1 MVTKRDPVETDLF
14 YHLRELDAERALEA
28 LRDEE
33 EEETLEDQEQK
44 ALLALIYAEDHETTV
59 PTLPFREWARERLAD
74 ERTPAYTEA
83 WKEKP
88 SNVEYWN
95 WNDDWI

>member
-14 YHLRELDAERALEA
+14 YHLRELDAERAMDEA
-28 LRDEE
+28 D
-33 EEETLEDQEQK
+33 EETLEDQEQK
-44 ALLALIYAEDHETTV
+44 S
-59 PTLPFREWARERLAD
+59 RLAD

-95 WNDDWI
+95 WNDDRI